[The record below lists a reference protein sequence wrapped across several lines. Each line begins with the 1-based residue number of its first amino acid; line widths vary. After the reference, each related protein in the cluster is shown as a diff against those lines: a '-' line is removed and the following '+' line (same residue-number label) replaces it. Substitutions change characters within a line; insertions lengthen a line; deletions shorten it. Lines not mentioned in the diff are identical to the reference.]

1 MVKTQG
7 LLTDF
12 PKTWVLEDGTKVAV
26 RPMVKGDRDKLAL
39 LFKRIPEEELHFLK
53 ETVTD
58 LRVIDRWIQNLNYDR
73 VLPLVV
79 EVNGRIIADASLHR
93 RKEGWR
99 RHLGGVCVVV
109 DPAYRH
115 KGLASRL
122 IDELTDIARKEGLD
136 RLYAEIPADDQ
147 AAVDV
152 FKARG
157 FTQVALFRRNLIDR
171 AGKYHDLA
179 VFHLELAERL

>member
-26 RPMVKGDRDKLAL
+26 RPMVKQDRDELAL
-39 LFKRIPEEELHFLK
+39 FFKRIPEDELRFLK
-53 ETVTD
+53 DDVTD
-58 LRVIDRWIQNLNYDR
+58 IRVIDRWIQNLNYDR

-79 EVNGRIIADASLHR
+79 EANGRIIADASLHR
-93 RKEGWR
+93 RREAWR
-99 RHLGGVCVVV
+99 RHLGGVRVVV

-115 KGLASRL
+115 KGVASRL

-147 AAVDV
+147 AAVGV
-152 FKARG
+152 FQGRGYAEVAR
-157 FTQVALFRRNLIDR
+157 FNRNIIDR

-179 VFHLELAERL
+179 VFHLELAERP